1 MTIRSRKVLEN
12 VAEKRSR
19 DDVAVPALQ
28 MDRLAEG
35 LAKHVE
41 VGKQVVA
48 RNTDTLKKRRTYG
61 KAPNILTLLIFS
73 NILTN
78 LRCL

>member
-1 MTIRSRKVLEN
+1 MTIRSSNVLEN

-48 RNTDTLKKRRTYG
+48 RNTDTLKKDGHTV
-61 KAPNILTLLIFS
+61 KLLPSLKLLIF
-73 NILTN
+73 
-78 LRCL
+78 

>member
-1 MTIRSRKVLEN
+1 MTIRSSNVLEN
-12 VAEKRSR
+12 VAKKRSR
-19 DDVAVPALQ
+19 NYVAVPALQ

-48 RNTDTLKKRRTYG
+48 RNTDTLKKRRTYS
-61 KAPNILTLLIFS
+61 KAPPITKAADFLAIFFQ
-73 NILTN
+73 I
-78 LRCL
+78 